1 MYKNTIPTIVHE
13 IKYHS
18 PPDKWPDKSHSGQLQ
33 EIATPAGIMW
43 QKLYLVQHREQIIA
57 M

>member
-13 IKYHS
+13 IKHHS
-18 PPDKWPDKSHSGQLQ
+18 PPDKRPDKSHSGQLQ

-43 QKLYLVQHREQIIA
+43 QKLYLLQHREQLIA